1 MDGLT
6 AHKHEATEKRG
17 GYLYTRAGVGPA
29 TEPRGRGP
37 ERQRDSQGMS
47 IAVLHHQLSGT
58 SPESP
63 DRSFVFSKAEP
74 RMISYSYQCW
84 QRARVCR
91 LHRSFK
97 CLAHHCATATGDS
110 PAKSNASTT
119 RIVERL
125 VHQSG
130 TCRSCPWRVRYET
143 TGGRLCVPDDLKL
156 RAFASALQLGTQNH
170 SAESRRVNNNLSELS
185 GRRGDLHVRLVQI
198 HAYDL

>member
-1 MDGLT
+1 
-6 AHKHEATEKRG
+6 
-17 GYLYTRAGVGPA
+17 
-29 TEPRGRGP
+29 
-37 ERQRDSQGMS
+37 
-47 IAVLHHQLSGT
+47 
-58 SPESP
+58 
-63 DRSFVFSKAEP
+63 
-74 RMISYSYQCW
+74 MISYSYQCW

-91 LHRSFK
+91 LHRSLK

-125 VHQSG
+125 VYQSG

-143 TGGRLCVPDDLKL
+143 TGGQLCVPDDLKL

-185 GRRGDLHVRLVQI
+185 GRRGDLQV
-198 HAYDL
+198 YDWFKSMRMTYDRTGLATTNSTLKPKTGGPVGTNPTEDTRKDVVFRVVG